1 MARAEA
7 PLSGRRIVITR
18 AEGQSGEFAAKL
30 RALGAEVTEFP
41 TISIRPAADFAPLD
55 AAIARLGEYDWLI
68 FTSANGVRFFA
79 ERLKGPPKDLRAR
92 LCAIGPATRRAVEEL
107 GLKVDIVPLEYVAES
122 LVEAFAGEDLGG
134 KRMLLPRA
142 AVARDVAPEAL
153 RARGAVVDVVEAYR
167 TVVPGDAAERAREI
181 FGARKPDWITF
192 TSSSTVNNFVAAAGR
207 EALDGVRVAS
217 IGPVT
222 SRTLREHGVR
232 VDAEAGLYTTG
243 GLVEA
248 ILAAEEIGDG
258 A

>member
-1 MARAEA
+1 MANAEK
-7 PLSGRRIVITR
+7 PLRGQRIVITR
-18 AEGQSGEFAAKL
+18 AERQSSEFAAKL
-30 RALGAEVTEFP
+30 RALGAEVVEFP

-55 AAIARLGEYDWLI
+55 AAIARLSEYDWLI

-79 ERLKGPPKDLRAR
+79 ERLKVLPKDLRAR
-92 LCAIGPATRRAVEEL
+92 VCAIGPATRRAVEEL
-107 GLKVDIVPLEYVAES
+107 GLKVDIVPPEYVAES
-122 LVEAFAGEDLGG
+122 LVEAFAGEELHG

-167 TVVPGDAAERAREI
+167 TVVPEDAAERAREI
-181 FGARKPDWITF
+181 FGVRKPDWITF

-222 SRTLREHGVR
+222 SHTLREHGVA
-232 VDAEAGLYTTG
+232 VD
-243 GLVEA
+243 VEA
-248 ILAAEEIGDG
+248 PVFTTDGLIEAIMAAP
-258 A
+258 

>member
-1 MARAEA
+1 MASAEA
-7 PLSGRRIVITR
+7 PLAGRRIVTTR
-18 AEGQSGEFAAKL
+18 AEGQSGEFAARL
-30 RALGAEVTEFP
+30 RALGAEVLEFP
-41 TISIRPAADFAPLD
+41 TISIRPPADFAPLD
-55 AAIARLGEYDWLI
+55 AAIARLREYDWLI

-79 ERLKGPPKDLRAR
+79 ERLKAPPKDLRAKV
-92 LCAIGPATRRAVEEL
+92 CAIGPATRRAVEEL
-107 GLKVDIVPLEYVAES
+107 GLKVDIVPPEYVAES
-122 LVEAFAGEDLGG
+122 LVEAFAGEELHG

-142 AVARDVAPEAL
+142 AVARDIAPEAL

-167 TVVPGDAAERAREI
+167 TLVPEDAAERAREI
-181 FGARKPDWITF
+181 FGVRKPDWITF

-222 SRTLREHGVR
+222 SQTLREHGVR
-232 VDAEAGLYTTG
+232 VDAEAARYTTG

-248 ILAAEEIGDG
+248 ILAAVEIRDG